1 MEGKAARR
9 ARASSAPR
17 PGGPKCLTR
26 RPPFPPLPQPE
37 LAAAAL
43 AVLAALYLLLPRAKR
58 VYLLS
63 FACYKP
69 PERMRVTRARFMEL
83 SHGCGAFDER
93 AIEFQ
98 EKVRREEEGKMGM
111 GDRREEKKKGRLGA
125 RPPSIP
131 HPTTPPSLLTIR

>member
-1 MEGKAARR
+1 VERRAARR

-111 GDRREEKKKGRLGA
+111 GDRREEKKREDWA
-125 RPPSIP
+125 RDLHSSPH
-131 HPTTPPSLLTIR
+131 HPTHITIR